1 MRSSL
6 RLSVARYD
14 TLSNGTGIN
23 VSDEND
29 AKSVSGRISVEASE
43 KVTISGNLAA
53 HDYRNASDENDFALG
68 WAADVQVGGWRDG
81 VLLQLALAGGDNW
94 KSRDAQDAPAEFMA
108 ARIVASYF
116 YAMSGDGRL
125 SGCEPLVRLS
135 MGDPDTAL
143 DDDGGAVVT
152 PGLMFYLGGKNK
164 IGANVD
170 IYSPQGG
177 DTEFSFKVQT
187 FLYF

>member
-1 MRSSL
+1 M
-6 RLSVARYD
+6 
-14 TLSNGTGIN
+14 
-23 VSDEND
+23 
-29 AKSVSGRISVEASE
+29 
-43 KVTISGNLAA
+43 
-53 HDYRNASDENDFALG
+53 
-68 WAADVQVGGWRDG
+68 
-81 VLLQLALAGGDNW
+81 
-94 KSRDAQDAPAEFMA
+94 
-108 ARIVASYF
+108 VASYF

-125 SGCEPLVRLS
+125 SGVEPLVRHS

-143 DDDGGAVVT
+143 DDFGGVVVT

-170 IYSPQGG
+170 IYSPQSG